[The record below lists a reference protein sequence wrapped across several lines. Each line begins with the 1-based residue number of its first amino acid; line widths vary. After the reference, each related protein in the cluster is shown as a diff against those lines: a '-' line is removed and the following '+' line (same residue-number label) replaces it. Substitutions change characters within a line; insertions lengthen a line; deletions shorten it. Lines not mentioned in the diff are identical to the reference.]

1 MGTRVSYPVEVKQ
14 KAVEMRLA
22 GVPMKE
28 IMEKLKIK
36 NKTQIQT
43 WVRWHKAGDTHRFE
57 QPVGKQYTYG
67 KGPEYSSELE
77 KLQAENRYLRQQ
89 NEVLKKLQRIGK
101 EVDSQTSVELVEVLH
116 GTMTVQNICVHLG
129 ISRASYYRWKKNLMK
144 DHPKCHL
151 EKQIGTLCR
160 EHKYRY
166 GYRKITA
173 ILKKEMRI
181 NHKTVQRIMQKNQW
195 QCRVK
200 VKKRK
205 KNGQPYAVVD
215 NILDRNFQ
223 SDHPLE
229 KLVTD
234 ITYLP
239 YGQKQLYLSSIL
251 DVYNGE
257 VIAFTIGDK
266 QDTDFVLNTL
276 DQLPTLPQ
284 NCVLHSDQGS
294 VYTSYEYQKAVKTKG
309 ITMSMSRKG
318 TPADNASIESFHS
331 SLKSETFY
339 LNSIDR
345 TTTAIVERTV
355 KEYIYY
361 YNNIRIQTK
370 LNSQSPISYRQLA
383 V

>member
-1 MGTRVSYPVEVKQ
+1 MGTRMSYPVEVKQ

-22 GVPMKE
+22 GMPMKE

-89 NEVLKKLQRIGK
+89 NEVFKKVQRIGK

-116 GTMTVQNICVHLG
+116 GTMTVQDICVHLG